1 MAEQGDKQQGDTQ
14 QDNEQRAQG
23 DGSQGEGQE
32 QAARSDDGM
41 DAREVVRRA
50 TEWLTEVIGQ
60 PPEAVIGVAPD
71 DGGWH
76 VTAELL
82 ELARVPDSTDVLG
95 QYEVDLDAD
104 GQPRGYRRVRRYPR
118 SYVGEDI

>member
-1 MAEQGDKQQGDTQ
+1 MAEQDEKQDARQGE
-14 QDNEQRAQG
+14 EQEQSERSG
-23 DGSQGEGQE
+23 DGV
-32 QAARSDDGM
+32 
-41 DAREVVRRA
+41 DAREAVKRA
-50 TEWLTEVIGQ
+50 TEWLAEVIGQ
-60 PPEAVIGVAPD
+60 PPEAVIGVVSV
-71 DGGWH
+71 DGGWQ